1 MREIGLTT
9 TVPIEIIY
17 AAGCIP
23 LDLNNLFITSPSS
36 EKLILEAERMGFPR
50 NTCSWIKGIWG
61 VVKERGIKEI
71 VAVTQGDCSNTHA
84 LIEILQF
91 QGVKVFPFAY
101 PFDRSRELLY
111 AQMEQM
117 RRYFQVSW
125 EDIKRKKEELDE
137 IRALAHEIDRLC
149 YEDNLVSGYEDH
161 LYLVSTS
168 DMKGDPQAFKR
179 EMEEFIKKAKT
190 RKPFREDLR
199 LGYVGVPPI
208 FTDLYQKIE
217 ALGGRVVY
225 NELQRQF
232 SMPFR
237 TDDIVEQYLLYTYPY
252 SFFYRLED
260 IKREVKRR
268 EIHGLIHYVQSFCFR
283 QMQDI
288 ILRKELKTPI
298 LTLEGDRPGPLDVR
312 TELRLE
318 AFMESLRAK
327 RW

>member
-23 LDLNNLFITSPSS
+23 LDLNNLFITSPDA

-268 EIHGLIHYVQSFCFR
+268 EVHGLIHYVQSFCFR

-298 LTLEGDRPGPLDVR
+298 LTLEGDRPAPLDVR

>member
-23 LDLNNLFITSPSS
+23 LDLNNLFITSPDA

-168 DMKGDPQAFKR
+168 DMKGDPQAFKK

>member
-168 DMKGDPQAFKR
+168 DMKGDPQAFRR

-268 EIHGLIHYVQSFCFR
+268 EIHALIHYVQSFCFR

>member
-232 SMPFR
+232 SMPFH

>member
-23 LDLNNLFITSPSS
+23 LDLNNLFITSPDA

-190 RKPFREDLR
+190 RKPFREDWR

>member
-23 LDLNNLFITSPSS
+23 LDLNNLFITSPDA

-61 VVKERGIKEI
+61 VAKERGIKEI

-168 DMKGDPQAFKR
+168 DMKGDPQAFKK

>member
-17 AAGCIP
+17 AAGCVP
-23 LDLNNLFITSPSS
+23 LDLNNLFITSPDA
-36 EKLILEAERMGFPR
+36 EKLILEAERVGFPR
-50 NTCSWIKGIWG
+50 STCSWIKGIWG
-61 VVKERGIKEI
+61 AIRKKGIKEV

-91 QGVKVFPFAY
+91 QGVKVLPFAY
-101 PFDRSRELLY
+101 PFDRSRDLLY
-111 AQMEQM
+111 AQMERM
-117 RRYFQVSW
+117 RLYFQVSW
-125 EDIKRKKEELDE
+125 EDIKKKKKELDE

-149 YEDNLVSGYEDH
+149 YEEGLVSGYEDH

-168 DMKGDPQAFKR
+168 DMKGNPEGFKR
-179 EMEEFIKKAKT
+179 ELEEFIKKAKT
-190 RKPFREDLR
+190 RKPFREELR

-208 FTDLYQKIE
+208 FSDLYQKIE
-217 ALGGRVVY
+217 LMGGRVVY
-225 NELQRQF
+225 NEIQRQF
-232 SMPFR
+232 SMPFD

-260 IKREVKRR
+260 IKREIKKR
-268 EIHGLIHYVQSFCFR
+268 EIHGLIHYVQAFCFR

-288 ILRKELKTPI
+288 ILRKELKIPI
-298 LTLEGDRPGPLDVR
+298 LTLEGDKPGPLDLR

-318 AFMESLRAK
+318 AFLESLRDR

>member
-23 LDLNNLFITSPSS
+23 LDLNNLFITSPDA

-298 LTLEGDRPGPLDVR
+298 LTLEGDRPAPLDVR